1 MTEVIIN
8 SVMLMGILII
18 IGYYLQK
25 KGILSEKVEDSLT
38 FILMYVSLPGLI
50 IKAFQVEYTFNRLS
64 LGLEVMLVAII
75 HSAILIAI
83 NFLLIFKIEDKEKKK
98 ILRMANVVTNSG
110 FMGFPVVYQIFGQE
124 GMFYAS
130 MFYIPIVVLTWTYG
144 LMSFF
149 NKLGKKE
156 IKNMFGNPAIVALYI
171 GFTVFIF
178 QIEFPILIDKTLESL
193 GSMTTPFAMFIIGGK
208 LALVNRKEIFTDKLV
223 YYGGSIKLILSPIL
237 MILVLYFFKL
247 SPVARGVSIVYA
259 SLPPAAITAIL
270 AKQYKSDAY
279 FASKV
284 VVIEHLVS
292 LITISIFLTIFL

>member
-8 SVMLMGILII
+8 SVMLMGILIL

-25 KGILSEKVEDSLT
+25 KGILSDKVEDSLT

-50 IKAFQVEYTFNRLS
+50 IKAFQVEYTFDRLS

-75 HSAILIAI
+75 HSAILVAI
-83 NFLLIFKIEDKEKKK
+83 NFLLIFKIKDEEKKK

-156 IKNMFGNPAIVALYI
+156 IKNMLGNPAIVALYI

-178 QIEFPILIDKTLESL
+178 QIEFPTIIDKTLESL

-208 LALVNRKEIFTDKLV
+208 LASVNRREIFTDRLV

-237 MILVLYFFKL
+237 MILVLYFFNL
-247 SPVARGVSIVYA
+247 STVARGVSIVYA

>member
-8 SVMLMGILII
+8 SVMLMGILIL

-50 IKAFQVEYTFNRLS
+50 IKAFQVEYTFEKLS
-64 LGLEVMLVAII
+64 LGLEVMLVAVI
-75 HSAILIAI
+75 HSVILIAV
-83 NFLLIFKIEDKEKKK
+83 NFLLISKIKDKEKKK
-98 ILRMANVVTNSG
+98 ILRMANVITNSG

-124 GMFYAS
+124 GMFFAS

-171 GFTVFIF
+171 GFAVFIF
-178 QIEFPILIDKTLESL
+178 QIEFPTIIDKTLESL

-208 LALVNRKEIFTDKLV
+208 LASVNRREILTDKLV
-223 YYGGSIKLILSPIL
+223 YYGGSVKLLLSPIL
-237 MILVLYFFKL
+237 MLAVLYFFNL
-247 SPVARGVSIVYA
+247 STVARGVSIIYA

-270 AKQYKSDAY
+270 AKQYNSDAY

-284 VVIEHLVS
+284 VVIQHMVS
-292 LITISIFLTIFL
+292 LITISIFLTLFL